1 MTSDE
6 LFRQLTL
13 ESLSIT
19 SLQAQLLQG
28 QEMRNVECNAHVE
41 LQLTPSVVEG
51 ANPPQFALQIRLTCI
66 GTPTRGVQRNR
77 LFDLE
82 IRALA
87 MYRQVAGEAFGAAV
101 FAANH
106 AVCARQLFPALAARA
121 QALLSDLGLT
131 SIRLPLDLP
140 QQLAPAGNHGP
151 VVLN

>member
-1 MTSDE
+1 MTVDE
-6 LFRQLTL
+6 LFRLLTL

-41 LQLTPSVVEG
+41 LQLTPSAVEG
-51 ANPPQFALQIRLTCI
+51 SSPPQFALQIRLTCV

-87 MYRQVAGEAFGAAV
+87 IYRQISGEAVNAAT
-101 FAANH
+101 FAVNH

-121 QALLSDLGLT
+121 QGLLSDLGLT

-140 QQLAPAGNHGP
+140 QQIAPSENQGP

>member
-1 MTSDE
+1 MTADE

-13 ESLSIT
+13 DSLSFT

-41 LQLTPSVVEG
+41 LQLTPNAVEG
-51 ANPPQFALQIRLTCI
+51 SNPPQFALQIRLTCV
-66 GTPTRGVQRNR
+66 GTPSRGVQRNR

-87 MYRQVAGEAFGAAV
+87 IYRQISGEAFGAAV

-106 AVCARQLFPALAARA
+106 AVCARQLFPALSSRA
-121 QALLSDLGLT
+121 QGLLSDLGLT
-131 SIRLPLDLP
+131 SIRLPIDLP
-140 QQLAPAGNHGP
+140 QQMAPSENQGP

>member
-1 MTSDE
+1 MTADE

-41 LQLTPSVVEG
+41 LQLTPSAVEG
-51 ANPPQFALQIRLTCI
+51 AHPPQFALQVRLTCV

-87 MYRQVAGEAFGAAV
+87 MYRQVAGEVFGAAV

-106 AVCARQLFPALAARA
+106 AVCARQLFPALVARA
-121 QALLSDLGLT
+121 QGLLSDLGMT

-140 QQLAPAGNHGP
+140 QQLTPTENQGP

>member
-6 LFRQLTL
+6 LFRSLTL

-28 QEMRNVECNAHVE
+28 QEMRNVECHAHVE
-41 LQLTPSVVEG
+41 LQLTPTAVEG
-51 ANPPQFALQIRLTCI
+51 AIPPQFALQIRLTCV

-87 MYRQVAGEAFGAAV
+87 MYRQVAGEALGVAT

-106 AVCARQLFPALAARA
+106 AACARQLFPALASRA
-121 QALLSDLGLT
+121 QGLLADLGLT

-140 QQLAPAGNHGP
+140 QQMTPTENHGP